1 MTVALPDQVRE
12 LLDAANIVTVGTVNP
27 DGGPQTSILW
37 ATYDGDD
44 ILLSTIKSRAKYR
57 NFDRDPRA
65 SILVHDKNSTYTYVE
80 VRGAVTMT
88 TEGGDELINR
98 LAQLYTGQDYTADQ
112 GTDNVRVVVR
122 ITPTHVFTR

>member
-44 ILLSTIKSRAKYR
+44 ILLSTIEGRAKHR
-57 NFDRDPRA
+57 NFLRDPRA
-65 SILVHDKNSTYTYVE
+65 SVLVHDKTSTYTYVE
-80 VRGAVTMT
+80 VRGSVTMT
-88 TEGGDELINR
+88 NEGGDELINS
-98 LAQLYTGQDYTADQ
+98 LSQTFTGGPYTGDD

-122 ITPTHVFTR
+122 VTPTHVFTR

>member
-98 LAQLYTGQDYTADQ
+98 LAQLYTGQDYSADQ